1 MVGDSLMDAVQN
13 ELSWHLSRLFGGM
26 PATEGIFPLHR
37 SVLGRAPPLL
47 FHTGGKNFIAPSVC
61 RVWSG
66 FRLCYISSGRGN
78 HYEAL
83 ERVAGTHRVARDSS
97 GSVLTAA
104 CRAEKAWAYHNVGD
118 ALECLAALGILRPHD
133 QVRQLGACA
142 ASYTLRVRPQTM
154 LTPAQ

>member
-1 MVGDSLMDAVQN
+1 M
-13 ELSWHLSRLFGGM
+13 HLSRLFGGM

-104 CRAEKAWAYHNVGD
+104 CRAEKA
-118 ALECLAALGILRPHD
+118 CLPMA
-133 QVRQLGACA
+133 
-142 ASYTLRVRPQTM
+142 RVC
-154 LTPAQ
+154 